1 MSEVG
6 YEIYHF
12 LLDPNIKH
20 SEKYQAF
27 RVEKGRFVHR
37 SAKFATEAEALAWIA
52 ADHEDGARVISRDR
66 APRRPDRQD
75 EVPPSPKGQSDE

>member
-12 LLDPNIKH
+12 LLDPNVRD

-37 SAKFATEAEALAWIA
+37 SAKFATEREAHAWI
-52 ADHEDGARVISRDR
+52 EKDR
-66 APRRPDRQD
+66 
-75 EVPPSPKGQSDE
+75 K

>member
-1 MSEVG
+1 MEKVG

-37 SAKFATEAEALAWIA
+37 SAKFATEREAQAWIKSDQGRRHP
-52 ADHEDGARVISRDR
+52 DH
-66 APRRPDRQD
+66 QD
-75 EVPPSPKGQSDE
+75 EGQPSPKGPSDE